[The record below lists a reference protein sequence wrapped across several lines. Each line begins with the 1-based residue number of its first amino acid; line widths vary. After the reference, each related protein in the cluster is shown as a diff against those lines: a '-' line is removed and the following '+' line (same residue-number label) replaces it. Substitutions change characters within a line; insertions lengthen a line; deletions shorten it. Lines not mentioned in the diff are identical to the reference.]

1 MTFLV
6 TTPIPAPGMEILA
19 AAGPVDVLPA
29 PPTAEQ
35 LAELCSSGNYEV
47 VVSHSCATTS
57 VSKRL
62 CAAPCCAGYR
72 CTRSG

>member
-35 LAELCSSGNYEV
+35 LTELCASGNYDV
-47 VVSHSCATTS
+47 VVAQLRDDLG
-57 VSKRL
+57 VER